1 MNKIFVVLAIAIVAA
16 SCKSLRF
23 LEAES
28 MRNLVDIKGACNI
41 VNAIS
46 DTYKK
51 IVSAFKSRT
60 KSTIVSTAIKDG
72 FAKFA
77 GSGKTKVIKGI
88 KEETGWEKFKKNT
101 LKNMKLP
108 QNTLMKL
115 KLSSMNL
122 NTQKRLPGTNLI
134 WFSTLIALGITANS
148 AQLLSTTEKK
158 MKNLMSF
165 TLISK
170 LISNWPLKFKSSSNQ
185 RVS

>member
-1 MNKIFVVLAIAIVAA
+1 MNKIFVVLAIAIAAA

-122 NTQKRLPGTNLI
+122 NTQ
-134 WFSTLIALGITANS
+134 
-148 AQLLSTTEKK
+148 
-158 MKNLMSF
+158 
-165 TLISK
+165 
-170 LISNWPLKFKSSSNQ
+170 
-185 RVS
+185 